1 MSFVCEYCKKT
12 FVKETSIEV
21 HMCEPKRRRLAKDE
35 PGVRIG
41 FLAYIKF
48 YERAQGSAKR
58 KTYEDFCESSYYL
71 AFVKFG
77 RYCVNT
83 KVINPAQFM
92 NWLLK
97 NQKKIDRWCSDQLYT
112 EYLMWYLTVEAVD
125 DALARAMEYSID
137 WAEKQGN
144 PSQDCVRYGNVNAV
158 CYAITTGR
166 LSPWVIYNSESGQK
180 FLSEANEEQIAM
192 IWPYINSDTWHKKFS
207 DYPGDQEYARDILA
221 KAGW

>member
-1 MSFVCEYCKKT
+1 MSFVCEYCKKS
-12 FVKETSIEV
+12 FVRETSIEV
-21 HMCEPKRRRLAKDE
+21 HMCEPKRRRLNKDE

-41 FLAYIKF
+41 FQAYIKF
-48 YERAQGSAKR
+48 YEQAQGSAKL

-83 KVINPAQFM
+83 KVINPGQFM

-112 EYLMWYLTVEAVD
+112 EYLIWYLTVEAVD
-125 DALARAMEYSID
+125 DALARAIEYSID
-137 WAEKQGN
+137 WSEKTGH
-144 PSQDCVRYGNVNAV
+144 PAHDCVRYGNANAI
-158 CYAITTGR
+158 CYAISTGR
-166 LSPWVIYNSESGQK
+166 LSPWVIYNSESGQQ
-180 FLSEANEEQIAM
+180 FLNSASSEQIAM
-192 IWPYINSDTWHKKFS
+192 IWSYINSDVWHKKFT
-207 DYPGDQEYARDILA
+207 DYLANQEYAKDILK

>member
-1 MSFVCEYCKKT
+1 MSFVCEYCKKS
-12 FVKETSIEV
+12 FVRETSIEV
-21 HMCEPKRRRLAKDE
+21 HMCEPKRRRLNKDE

-41 FLAYIKF
+41 FQAYIKF
-48 YERAQGSAKR
+48 YEQAQGSAKL
-58 KTYEDFCESSYYL
+58 KTYDDFCESSYYL

-77 RYCVNT
+77 RYCVNV

-112 EYLMWYLTVEAVD
+112 EYLIWYLAIEAVD
-125 DALARAMEYSID
+125 DALARAIEYSID
-137 WAEKQGN
+137 WAEKSGH
-144 PSQDCVRYGNVNAV
+144 PAHDCVRYGNANAI

-180 FLSEANEEQIAM
+180 FLSDASSEQIAM
-192 IWPYINSDTWHKKFS
+192 IWPYINSDVWHKKFTE
-207 DYPGDQEYARDILA
+207 YLANQEYAKDILA

>member
-1 MSFVCEYCKKT
+1 MSFVCEYCKKE
-12 FVKETSIEV
+12 FVRESSIEV
-21 HMCEPKRRRLAKDE
+21 HMCEPKRRRMAKDE
-35 PGVRIG
+35 PGVRLG

-48 YERAQGSAKR
+48 YEQAQGSAKL
-58 KTYEDFCESSYYL
+58 KTYDDFCDSSYYL

-112 EYLMWYLTVEAVD
+112 EYLLWYLTIEAVD
-125 DALARAMEYSID
+125 DALARAIEYSID
-137 WAEKQGN
+137 WAEKSEH
-144 PSQDCVRYGNVNAV
+144 PAHDCVRYGNPNAV

-166 LSPWVIYNSESGQK
+166 LSPWVIYNSESGME
-180 FLSEANEEQIAM
+180 FLNSASSEQIAM
-192 IWPYINSDTWHKKFS
+192 IWPYINSDVWQKKFS
-207 DYPGDQEYARDILA
+207 DYLADQEYVKDILN

>member
-1 MSFVCEYCKKT
+1 MTFVCEYCKKD
-12 FVKETSIEV
+12 FVRESSIEV
-21 HMCEPKRRRLAKDE
+21 HMCEPKRRRMAKDE
-35 PGVRIG
+35 PGVRLG

-48 YERAQGSAKR
+48 YEQAQGSAKL
-58 KTYEDFCESSYYL
+58 KTYDDFCDSSYYL

-112 EYLMWYLTVEAVD
+112 EYLLWYLTIEAVD
-125 DALARAMEYSID
+125 DALARAIEYSID
-137 WAEKQGN
+137 WAEKSEH
-144 PSQDCVRYGNVNAV
+144 PAHDCVRYGNANAV

-166 LSPWVIYNSESGQK
+166 LSPWVIYNSESGVE
-180 FLSEANEEQIAM
+180 FLNSASSEQIAM
-192 IWPYINSDTWHKKFS
+192 TWPYINSDVWQKKFS
-207 DYPGDQEYARDILA
+207 DYLADQEYVKDILK

>member
-1 MSFVCEYCKKT
+1 MTFVCDYCKKT
-12 FVKETSIEV
+12 FVRESSIEV
-21 HMCEPKRRRLAKDE
+21 HMCEPKRRRLNKDD
-35 PGVRIG
+35 PGVRLG

-48 YERAQGSAKR
+48 YEMAQGSAKL
-58 KTYEDFCESSYYL
+58 KTYDDFCDSSYYL
-71 AFVKFG
+71 AFTKFG
-77 RYCVNT
+77 RYCVDI
-83 KVINPAQFM
+83 KAINPTQFM

-97 NQKKIDRWCSDQLYT
+97 NQKKIDRWTSDRFYT
-112 EYLMWYLTVEAVD
+112 EYLMWYLTIEAVD

-144 PSQDCVRYGNVNAV
+144 PSQDCVRYGNPNAI

-180 FLSEANEEQIAM
+180 FLAEANQEQLAM
-192 IWPYINSDTWHKKFS
+192 VWPYINTDVWHKKFT
-207 DYPGDQEYARDILA
+207 DYPADQEYAKDILA

>member
-1 MSFVCEYCKKT
+1 MTFVCEYCKKE
-12 FVKETSIEV
+12 FVRESSIEV
-21 HMCEPKRRRLAKDE
+21 HMCEPKRRRMAKDE
-35 PGVRIG
+35 PGVRLG

-48 YERAQGSAKR
+48 YEQAQGSAKL
-58 KTYEDFCESSYYL
+58 KTYDDFCDSSYYL

-112 EYLMWYLTVEAVD
+112 EYLLWYLTIEAVD
-125 DALARAMEYSID
+125 DALARAIEYSID
-137 WAEKQGN
+137 WAEKSEH
-144 PSQDCVRYGNVNAV
+144 PAHDCVRYGNANAV

-166 LSPWVIYNSESGQK
+166 LSPWVIYNSESGVE
-180 FLSEANEEQIAM
+180 FLNSASSEQIAM
-192 IWPYINSDTWHKKFS
+192 IWPYINSDVWQKKFS
-207 DYPGDQEYARDILA
+207 DYLADQEYVKDILK

>member
-1 MSFVCEYCKKT
+1 
-12 FVKETSIEV
+12 
-21 HMCEPKRRRLAKDE
+21 MCEPKRRRLARDE

-41 FLAYIKF
+41 FQAYIKF
-48 YERAQGSAKR
+48 YEQAQGSAKL
-58 KTYEDFCESSYYL
+58 KTYEDFCESAYYL

-77 RYCVNT
+77 RYCVDV
-83 KVINPAQFM
+83 KVINPGQFM

-112 EYLMWYLTVEAVD
+112 EYLLWYLTIEAVD

-137 WAEKQGN
+137 WAEKTGN
-144 PSQDCVRYGNVNAV
+144 PAQDCVRYGNANAV

-180 FLSEANEEQIAM
+180 FLNNASSEQITM
-192 IWPYINSDTWHKKFS
+192 IWPYINSDVWHKKFT
-207 DYPGDQEYARDILA
+207 DYLADQEYAREILK